1 MRIIYTMVDCWLPY
15 GETEVYVSVEMDYL
29 LGIAEQTRVDP
40 QKPPSEIVAETIAD
54 SALEELLEHGAT
66 VAIAVENYS
75 SPNAVVQTL
84 KELVKSL
91 VELIIPKDRITFIIG
106 NGEHA
111 KNSSPVIDAI
121 KNASELNSIR
131 IVEHN
136 RDTSDLVDL
145 GPTNRGTPVQVNG
158 AYFNATLKIAVGET
172 RLDQYMGFSGAHNA
186 VVPGVSSIETITGM
200 RKHYFDGKITPGV
213 IELNPIKEDAMEAV
227 KMAGL
232 DYTVNFIT
240 NYRGRILAAHA
251 GGSEETWSKA
261 INSMSNH
268 YEAHHEGN
276 ADIVL
281 VSAGGSPFDQSL
293 YSASLALLNASQAS
307 KKNGTLILL
316 AECGSGLGADAY
328 NQLSQVTELPEFKRR
343 YMHGAEALRE
353 VKSVLRNHRVILVS
367 ALPGYLVESL
377 GIEPARTA
385 NEAYER
391 AIRTRRGRRTVV
403 IPKGLTTLLV

>member
-1 MRIIYTMVDCWLPY
+1 
-15 GETEVYVSVEMDYL
+15 
-29 LGIAEQTRVDP
+29 
-40 QKPPSEIVAETIAD
+40 
-54 SALEELLEHGAT
+54 
-66 VAIAVENYS
+66 
-75 SPNAVVQTL
+75 
-84 KELVKSL
+84 
-91 VELIIPKDRITFIIG
+91 
-106 NGEHA
+106 
-111 KNSSPVIDAI
+111 
-121 KNASELNSIR
+121 
-131 IVEHN
+131 
-136 RDTSDLVDL
+136 
-145 GPTNRGTPVQVNG
+145 
-158 AYFNATLKIAVGET
+158 
-172 RLDQYMGFSGAHNA
+172 
-186 VVPGVSSIETITGM
+186 
-200 RKHYFDGKITPGV
+200 
-213 IELNPIKEDAMEAV
+213 MEAV

-251 GGSEETWSKA
+251 GGSEETWGKA

-268 YEAHHEGN
+268 YEVHHEGN

-293 YSASLALLNASQAS
+293 YSASLALLNAAQAS